1 LQAPAVART
10 RFLVTIHD
18 VVYRQLCRD
27 VKERTVDQGH
37 ARPGGT
43 LMIGSGLEA
52 SRLGFGAMRLT
63 GPGMWGEFPDRD
75 AGIALLRQVVDA
87 GVTFIDTA
95 DAYGPHT
102 NEILIHDALH
112 PYPTGLVIA
121 TKGGFIRGGP
131 DYADFGAVGNR
142 EYLRQCAYLSARRLG
157 LDHLDLYYLHSPNAA
172 DATFED
178 QVATLAELRQQG
190 VIGHIG
196 LSNVSP
202 AQYRAAQAITDIAA
216 VTAHYNIGDRTGAG
230 LLAAAEADG
239 VAFSPWHPTTAADP
253 AGASR
258 LDDVLSPIRDRHHA
272 TTAQLAI
279 AWLLHRSP
287 VMLPI
292 PGTSSPDH
300 LRDNLAAA
308 TISFSSAEAQAITR
322 LIPETPQPS
331 GTGRQPQP
339 APETGPN
346 QAKPSQASSTL

>member
-1 LQAPAVART
+1 V
-10 RFLVTIHD
+10 D
-18 VVYRQLCRD
+18 RD
-27 VKERTVDQGH
+27 H

-43 LMIGSGLEA
+43 LVIGSDLEV

-63 GPGMWGEFPDRD
+63 GPGMWGDFPDRE
-75 AGIALLRQVVDA
+75 AGIALLRQVIDA

-102 NEILIHDALH
+102 NEVLIHDALY
-112 PYPTGLVIA
+112 PYPAGLVIA

-172 DATFED
+172 DVPFED
-178 QVATLAELRQQG
+178 QVGTLAELRQQG
-190 VIGHIG
+190 VIRHIG
-196 LSNVSP
+196 LSNVSVG
-202 AQYRAAQAITDIAA
+202 QFRAAQRITDIAA
-216 VTAHYNIGDRTGAG
+216 VTAHYNIGDRTGAV

-239 VAFSPWHPTTAADP
+239 VAFSPWHPTTVADP
-253 AGASR
+253 DGTTSR
-258 LDDVLSPIRDRHHA
+258 LADMLDPVRDRHHA

-292 PGTSSPDH
+292 PGTSSLDH
-300 LRDNLAAA
+300 FLNNLASNA
-308 TISFSSAEAQAITR
+308 ISLDDAEVQAVTR
-322 LIPETPQPS
+322 LIAETPAESPD
-331 GTGRQPQP
+331 TGRLPQLV
-339 APETGPN
+339 PEPD
-346 QAKPSQASSTL
+346 